1 MEINKTEKSLDK
13 IKEKKSR
20 KFLDSIKK
28 RWLIDST
35 STILLIAIIITIFI
49 AINVALQKMELTP
62 IDFSQDKLYSLS
74 NESKERV
81 KNIQKDVNI
90 YFVGYSEDN
99 HYIDLAKQYK
109 KVNERIIV
117 EAVDINNRPDL
128 AKKYDIPSD
137 SQGIIIECEQKSKVL
152 TENDLVTYDMTTYE
166 TIDIAEEKFTSSISS
181 VASEFIPKVYFLEG
195 YSDFSLS
202 NNMQYLSAFMQN
214 EINEVNT
221 LNVLSVGKI
230 PDDCDT
236 LVILTPSKDF
246 DDIATNAI
254 LDYINLG
261 KNILWL
267 NAAQTRSMDLPNVNK
282 ILSLYGVN
290 PFEIGIIRETD
301 DGKMAMGSQ
310 DVIMPEVQYSSV
322 LKDVSSGTGAIFI
335 NTTKI
340 NIDDSKLYELKVE
353 KTDLMLASEKS
364 YFRSNFNIKK
374 DEITEE
380 DQKGE
385 FLVGVLLEKTIQDAD
400 EENDKKAIKSKLI
413 IYGENYF
420 ASDAQI
426 IPNSYYTA
434 IQLAQNK
441 DVVLNSI
448 AYLVDRPEDI
458 VARKSTGQVTYTA
471 TEKQDKIIRITIFSV
486 PAIII
491 LIGIIVWI
499 KRKNKK

>member
-1 MEINKTEKSLDK
+1 MDNNKTEKSLEK
-13 IKEKKSR
+13 IKEEKSR
-20 KFLDSIKK
+20 IFINSIKK
-28 RWLIDST
+28 RWLIDGT
-35 STILLIAIIITIFI
+35 KTILLITIIITIFI
-49 AINVALQKMELTP
+49 AINVLMQKMELTP
-62 IDFSQDKLYSLS
+62 IDFSQDKLFTLS
-74 NESKERV
+74 KESKERV
-81 KNIQKDVNI
+81 KNIEKDVNI
-90 YFVGYSEDN
+90 YFIGYSEDN
-99 HYIDLAKQYK
+99 NYLDLAKQYK
-109 KVNERIIV
+109 KANEKIKV
-117 EAVDINNRPDL
+117 ETVDISSRPDL
-128 AKKYDIPSD
+128 ASKYDIPSG
-137 SQGIIIECEQKSKVL
+137 SQGIIVECGQKSKVL
-152 TENDLVTYDMTTYE
+152 SDSDLVTYDMTTYE
-166 TIDIAEEKFTSSISS
+166 TIDIAEEKLTSSIVS
-181 VASEFIPKVYFLEG
+181 VTSDIIPKIYFLEG
-195 YSDFSLS
+195 YSDFSIE
-202 NNMQYLSAFMQN
+202 NNMQYLNAFMQN

-221 LNVLSVGKI
+221 LNILSVGKI

-310 DVIMPEVQYSSV
+310 DIIMPEVQYSSV

-335 NTTKI
+335 NATKI
-340 NIDDSKLYELKVE
+340 NINEDKLEELKVE
-353 KTDLMLASEKS
+353 KTDLITTSKNS
-364 YFRSNFNIKK
+364 YFRNNFNIQK
-374 DEITEE
+374 DGITEN
-380 DQKGE
+380 DKKGE

-420 ASDAQI
+420 SSDAQI